1 MQPVHELRTTRQ
13 RKIILDELRKS
24 ESHPTADEMY
34 EMVRRRLPRISLGT
48 VYRNLEVLSDCGM
61 IRKLEIGGT
70 QKRFDGIAGAHYHL
84 LCTRC
89 GRIEDLPTESVPE
102 FKKALERRKFRDF
115 EIREYRVALL
125 GLCPKCRSGKKRL
138 AAVSRGAAKGGM

>member
-1 MQPVHELRTTRQ
+1 VQSGHGLRTTRQ
-13 RKIILDELRKS
+13 REIIMDELRKS
-24 ESHPTADEMY
+24 RSHPTADEMY

-89 GRIEDLPTESVPE
+89 GRIEDLPLDAMPE
-102 FKKALERRKFRDF
+102 ISKALGRKKIRDF
-115 EIREYRVALL
+115 EIREHRVAFL
-125 GLCPKCRSGKKRL
+125 GLCPKCRDGKRRL
-138 AAVSRGAAKGGM
+138 TAVSRGATKGGM